1 MARGKLTFRQRDLT
15 AAIKGAQAAGM
26 SIGRVE
32 IGRDGKIVIIA
43 AGTATAD
50 DVEPRTPPEE
60 IIL

>member
-1 MARGKLTFRQRDLT
+1 
-15 AAIKGAQAAGM
+15 M

-50 DVEPRTPPEE
+50 DVEPRTPPGE